1 MGTVLGTVGTVLL
14 TISIY
19 GLFEVLYLGREKVKS
34 MWSEV
39 DNIPD
44 AKESWDNE

>member
-14 TISIY
+14 TISVY
-19 GLFEVLYLGREKVKS
+19 GLFEVLCLGREKLKS

-44 AKESWDNE
+44 AKESWENE

>member
-1 MGTVLGTVGTVLL
+1 VSALMTVGTVLL
-14 TISIY
+14 TISVY

-44 AKESWDNE
+44 AKESWENE

>member
-1 MGTVLGTVGTVLL
+1 MSALMTVGTVLL
-14 TISIY
+14 TISVY

-44 AKESWDNE
+44 AKESWENE